1 MERTDDSARR
11 PTQATG
17 TGQADTS
24 RWVKLSTGVALPFV
38 EQGDHSGPAVLLL
51 HPWAES
57 RGCFDRLRPLLP
69 AHLHVLAPDQ
79 RGHGQ
84 AEQPATGYSLA
95 SFAADAVAFLDALG
109 VDRAVLVGSSSG
121 GYVAQQVAVDHP
133 DRVSGL
139 VLVGSPRSLH
149 GRPPFADEVEALV
162 DPVDPAWVRASL
174 DWFPR
179 FHEVP
184 DWYVEDRVRDGA
196 GMPARTWRDT
206 LAGLTSAIPP
216 TRVGSIRAPTLIV
229 WGELDGLLAASD
241 AQGLLADIARSRLVV
256 YEGTGHLVL
265 WEVPERLAR
274 DLAGFVGSLPA

>member
-1 MERTDDSARR
+1 MERADD
-11 PTQATG
+11 
-17 TGQADTS
+17 QADAVPGALGSEGAAPS
-24 RWVKLSTGVALPFV
+24 RTATLSTGVALPFD
-38 EQGDHSGPAVLLL
+38 EQGDPSGPVVLLL

-57 RGCFDRLRPLLP
+57 RGCFDRLRALLP

-139 VLVGSPRSLH
+139 VLVGSPRSLQ
-149 GRPPFADEVEALV
+149 GRPPFADEVEALT
-162 DPVDPAWVRASL
+162 DPVDPVWVRASL

-184 DWYVEDRVRDGA
+184 RWYVDDRVRDGA
-196 GMPARTWRDT
+196 SMPAHVWRDA

-216 TRVGSIRAPTLIV
+216 TRVGAIRVPTLIV
-229 WGELDGLLAASD
+229 WGGLDELLAASD
-241 AQGLLADIARSRLVV
+241 AQGLLADIVGSRLVV

-265 WEVPERLAR
+265 WEMPERLAR
-274 DLAGFVGSLPA
+274 DVAGFVDSLPV